1 MSASRGCLEYLEWI
15 GRVRGSVTQYQ
26 PLYNS
31 LESPGARNGTG
42 AFDTEPVGQLLPV
55 DDAYLESFAELIRAH
70 NRL

>member
-1 MSASRGCLEYLEWI
+1 MSASRGCLGYLEWI

-31 LESPGARNGTG
+31 RESPGARNGTG
-42 AFDTEPVGQLLPV
+42 AFDIRPVGRLLPV
-55 DDAYLESFAELIRAH
+55 DNAYRESFAELVRAH